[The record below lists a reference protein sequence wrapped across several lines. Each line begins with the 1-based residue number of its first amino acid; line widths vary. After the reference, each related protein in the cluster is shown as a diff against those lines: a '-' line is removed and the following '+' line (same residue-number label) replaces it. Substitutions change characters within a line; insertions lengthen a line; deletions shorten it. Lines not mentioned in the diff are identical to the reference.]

1 MNFDFTEEQQM
12 VRDSIARFVQDDYDW
27 DTRKA
32 IVASEKGL
40 SPDNWK
46 LFAELGWLSIPF
58 AEEHGGFGGNIVDLS
73 VVMEELGK
81 GLVVEHYF
89 PTVVLFGGLIARAG
103 NDAQRAEWLPRVIGG
118 DVLGG
123 FAYVER
129 QSRFAL
135 HDCLT
140 TATPSGDG
148 FVLNGEKVVVFNGE
162 QAGHL
167 VVLARTAGEQ
177 SDRTGLSLFIVD
189 TSAAGIDK
197 MNYPMMDGQRVAN
210 VTFKDVALPAEA
222 LLGEEGQ
229 ALALVEAL
237 VDEAIIALASEA
249 VGIMGV
255 LNAKTLEYAKTREQ
269 FGVAI
274 GSYQAL
280 QHRMVDTMMAYEQCK
295 SLLFKALCEYKQDPA
310 MAAETIHALKVLID
324 RNAKHVFG
332 EAIQIHGGMGMTD
345 ELDIGHYA
353 KRLMMINTTF
363 GDANFHRNR
372 FVETAFAA

>member
-32 IVASEKGL
+32 IVASERGL

-81 GLVVEHYF
+81 GLVVEPYF

-140 TATPSGDG
+140 TATSSGDG

-162 QAGHL
+162 QADHL
-167 VVLARTAGEQ
+167 VVLARTSGEQ
-177 SDRTGLSLFIVD
+177 SDRTGLSLFIVEA
-189 TSAAGIDK
+189 SAAGIDK

-210 VTFKDVALPAEA
+210 VTFKDVALPADA

-255 LNAKTLEYAKTREQ
+255 LNTKTLEYAKTREQ

>member
-81 GLVVEHYF
+81 GLVVEPYF

-140 TATPSGDG
+140 TATASGDG

-162 QAGHL
+162 QADHL
-167 VVLARTAGEQ
+167 VVLARTSGEQ
-177 SDRTGLSLFIVD
+177 SDRTGLSLFIVEA
-189 TSAAGIDK
+189 SAAGIDK

-210 VTFKDVALPAEA
+210 VTFKDVALPADA

-255 LNAKTLEYAKTREQ
+255 LNTKTLEYAKTREQ

>member
-40 SPDNWK
+40 SADNWK

-81 GLVVEHYF
+81 GLVVEPYF

-103 NDAQRAEWLPRVIGG
+103 NDAQQAEWLPRVIGG

-162 QAGHL
+162 QADHL
-167 VVLARTAGEQ
+167 VVLARTSGEQ
-177 SDRTGLSLFIVD
+177 SDRTGLSLFIVEA
-189 TSAAGIDK
+189 SAAGIDK

-210 VTFKDVALPAEA
+210 VTFKDVALPADA
-222 LLGEEGQ
+222 LLGEEGN
-229 ALALVEAL
+229 ALAVVEAL

-255 LNAKTLEYAKTREQ
+255 LNTKTLEYAKTREQ

>member
-81 GLVVEHYF
+81 GLVVEPYF

-140 TATPSGDG
+140 TATPSEDG

-162 QAGHL
+162 QADHL
-167 VVLARTAGEQ
+167 VVLARTSGEQ
-177 SDRTGLSLFIVD
+177 SDRTGLSLFIVEA
-189 TSAAGIDK
+189 SAAGIDK

-210 VTFKDVALPAEA
+210 VTFKDVALPADA
-222 LLGEEGQ
+222 LLGEEGN
-229 ALALVEAL
+229 ALAVVEAL

-255 LNAKTLEYAKTREQ
+255 LNTKTLEYAKTREQ

-295 SLLFKALCEYKQDPA
+295 SLLFKALCEYKQEPA

>member
-81 GLVVEHYF
+81 GLVVEPYF

-103 NDAQRAEWLPRVIGG
+103 SDAQRAEWLPRVIGG

-140 TATPSGDG
+140 TATRSGDG

-162 QAGHL
+162 QANHL
-167 VVLARTAGEQ
+167 VVLARTSGEQ
-177 SDRTGLSLFIVD
+177 SDRAGLSLFIVD
-189 TSAAGIDK
+189 AGAAGIDK

-210 VTFKDVALPAEA
+210 VTFKDVALPADA

-229 ALALVEAL
+229 ALGLVEAL
-237 VDEAIIALASEA
+237 VDEAIIALAAEA

-324 RNAKHVFG
+324 RNGKHVFG

>member
-1 MNFDFTEEQQM
+1 MNFDFSEEQQM

-32 IVASEKGL
+32 IVASDQGM
-40 SPDNWK
+40 SRDNWQ

-81 GLVVEHYF
+81 GLVAEPYF
-89 PTVVLFGGLIARAG
+89 PTVVLFGGLIKRAG
-103 NDAQRAEWLPRVIGG
+103 SEAQQAEWLPRIIGG
-118 DVLGG
+118 EVLGA

-135 HDCLT
+135 HDCQT
-140 TATPSGDG
+140 TAIKSGDG
-148 FVLNGEKVVVFNGE
+148 YVLNGEKVVVFNGE
-162 QAGHL
+162 QADHL
-167 VVLARTAGEQ
+167 VVLARTSGDQ
-177 SDRTGLSLFIVD
+177 SDSDGLSLFIVD
-189 TSAAGIDK
+189 AAASGVDK
-197 MNYPMMDGQRVAN
+197 MSYPMMDGQRVAN
-210 VTFKDVALPAEA
+210 ITFKDVSVSADA
-222 LLGEEGQ
+222 LLGEEGG
-229 ALALVEAL
+229 ALSVVDALT
-237 VDEAIIALASEA
+237 DEAIIALAAEA

-255 LNAKTLEYAKTREQ
+255 LNAKTLEYTKTREQ

-280 QHRMVDTMMAYEQCK
+280 QHRMVDTMMAYEQSK

-324 RNAKHVFG
+324 RNGKHVFG
-332 EAIQIHGGMGMTD
+332 EAIQMHGGMGMTD

-363 GDANFHRNR
+363 GDATYHRNR
-372 FVETAFAA
+372 YIETAYAA

>member
-1 MNFDFTEEQQM
+1 MNFDFTEEQQI

-32 IVASEKGL
+32 IVSSEKGL

-81 GLVVEHYF
+81 GLVVEPYF

-140 TATPSGDG
+140 TATASGDG

-162 QAGHL
+162 QADHL
-167 VVLARTAGEQ
+167 VVLARTSGEQ
-177 SDRTGLSLFIVD
+177 SDRTGLSLFIVEE
-189 TSAAGIDK
+189 SAAGIDK
-197 MNYPMMDGQRVAN
+197 MNYPMMDGKRVAN
-210 VTFKDVALPAEA
+210 VTFKDVALPADA

-255 LNAKTLEYAKTREQ
+255 LNTKTLEYAKTREQ

-280 QHRMVDTMMAYEQCK
+280 QHRMVDTMIAYEQCK

>member
-27 DTRKA
+27 DTRKS

-81 GLVVEHYF
+81 GLVVEPYF

-140 TATPSGDG
+140 AATSSGDG
-148 FVLNGEKVVVFNGE
+148 FVLNGETVVVFNGE
-162 QAGHL
+162 QADHL
-167 VVLARTAGEQ
+167 VVLARTSGEQ
-177 SDRTGLSLFIVD
+177 SDRTGLSLFIVEA
-189 TSAAGIDK
+189 SAAGIDK

-210 VTFKDVALPAEA
+210 VTFKDVALPADA

-255 LNAKTLEYAKTREQ
+255 LNTKTLEYAKTREQ

>member
-81 GLVVEHYF
+81 GLVVEPYF

-140 TATPSGDG
+140 AATSSGDG
-148 FVLNGEKVVVFNGE
+148 FVLNGETVVVFNGE
-162 QAGHL
+162 QADHL
-167 VVLARTAGEQ
+167 VVLARTSGEQ
-177 SDRTGLSLFIVD
+177 SDRTGLSLFIVEA
-189 TSAAGIDK
+189 SAAGIDK

-210 VTFKDVALPAEA
+210 VTFKDVALPADA

-255 LNAKTLEYAKTREQ
+255 LNTKTLEYAKTREQ

>member
-81 GLVVEHYF
+81 GLVVEPYF

-140 TATPSGDG
+140 TATSSGDG

-162 QAGHL
+162 QADHL
-167 VVLARTAGEQ
+167 VVLARTSGEQ
-177 SDRTGLSLFIVD
+177 SDRTGLSLFIVEA
-189 TSAAGIDK
+189 SAAGIDK

-210 VTFKDVALPAEA
+210 VTFKDVALPADA

-255 LNAKTLEYAKTREQ
+255 LNTKTLEYAKTREQ

-295 SLLFKALCEYKQDPA
+295 SLLFKALCEYKQEPA

>member
-32 IVASEKGL
+32 IVASERGL

-81 GLVVEHYF
+81 GLVVEPYF

-162 QAGHL
+162 QADHL
-167 VVLARTAGEQ
+167 VVLARTSGEQ
-177 SDRTGLSLFIVD
+177 SDRTGLSLFIVEAG
-189 TSAAGIDK
+189 AAGIDK

-210 VTFKDVALPAEA
+210 VTFKDVALSADA
-222 LLGEEGQ
+222 LLGEEGN
-229 ALALVEAL
+229 ALAVVEAL

-255 LNAKTLEYAKTREQ
+255 LNTKTLEYAKTREQ

>member
-40 SPDNWK
+40 SPNNWK

-81 GLVVEHYF
+81 GLVVEPYF

-162 QAGHL
+162 QADHL
-167 VVLARTAGEQ
+167 VVLARTSGEQ
-177 SDRTGLSLFIVD
+177 SDRTGLSLFIVEA
-189 TSAAGIDK
+189 SAAGIDK

-210 VTFKDVALPAEA
+210 VTFKDVALPADA
-222 LLGEEGQ
+222 LLGEEGN
-229 ALALVEAL
+229 ALAVVEAL

-255 LNAKTLEYAKTREQ
+255 LNTKTLEYAKTREQ

-295 SLLFKALCEYKQDPA
+295 SLLFKALCEYKQEPA

>member
-81 GLVVEHYF
+81 GLVVEPYF

-103 NDAQRAEWLPRVIGG
+103 SDAQRAEWLPRVIGG

-140 TATPSGDG
+140 TATRSGDG

-162 QAGHL
+162 QADHL
-167 VVLARTAGEQ
+167 VVMARTSGEQ
-177 SDRTGLSLFIVD
+177 SDRAGLSLFIVD
-189 TSAAGIDK
+189 AGAAGMDK

-210 VTFKDVALPAEA
+210 VTFKDVALPADA

-229 ALALVEAL
+229 ALGLVEAL
-237 VDEAIIALASEA
+237 VDEAIIALAAEA

-324 RNAKHVFG
+324 RNGKHVFG

>member
-81 GLVVEHYF
+81 GLVVEPYF

-103 NDAQRAEWLPRVIGG
+103 NDAQRAEWLPRVIGC

-210 VTFKDVALPAEA
+210 VTFKDVALPADA